1 MSDASPRASAPV
13 PPPHLL
19 ARFPR
24 AALTLAWATCL
35 GALAGCGKSEPP
47 PPAATTAT
55 PAPKG
60 PVDHLAPGELIDGE
74 ARAFGLPLPR
84 GLSIVSQVSG
94 QITGETEAPPEH
106 VSNYFRARVGGG
118 KITVGT
124 TSTMFARVRAKADP
138 AKELDIRVEQTR
150 NGSRV
155 DIMDV
160 TRPAGPVPT
169 SAAAALK
176 EVGLDPAGRP
186 AKQME

>member
-1 MSDASPRASAPV
+1 MSDASPRAPALPAPR
-13 PPPHLL
+13 LL
-19 ARFPR
+19 AHR
-24 AALTLAWATCL
+24 ATLTLAWATCL
-35 GALAGCGKSEPP
+35 GALVGCGKSEPP
-47 PPAATTAT
+47 PPVTTAT
-55 PAPKG
+55 APAPK

-84 GLSIVSQVSG
+84 GLSIVSRISG
-94 QITGETEAPPEH
+94 QVTGETEAPPEH

-155 DIMDV
+155 DIVDV

>member
-1 MSDASPRASAPV
+1 MSVASPPRRLEPLTRAS
-13 PPPHLL
+13 L
-19 ARFPR
+19 
-24 AALTLAWATCL
+24 AALTLACA
-35 GALAGCGKSEPP
+35 GALGCSKSEPP
-47 PPAATTAT
+47 PPTVTTAL
-55 PAPKG
+55 PAR

-74 ARAFGLPLPR
+74 AQAFGLSLPR
-84 GLSIVSQVSG
+84 GLSIVGGISG

-106 VSNYFRARVGGG
+106 VSNYFRARVADG

-124 TSTMFARVRAKADP
+124 TSTMFARVRAKANP
-138 AKELDIRVEQTR
+138 SRELDIRVEQTP

-160 TRPAGPVPT
+160 TRPAGPAPT

-186 AKQME
+186 AKQLE

>member
-1 MSDASPRASAPV
+1 MSDPAPT
-13 PPPHLL
+13 PLAPGILGHL
-19 ARFPR
+19 PR
-24 AALTLAWATCL
+24 AAVTLACATWV
-35 GALAGCGKSEPP
+35 GALAACGKTEPP
-47 PPAATTAT
+47 PPAATTA
-55 PAPKG
+55 PATKG

-84 GLSIVSQVSG
+84 GLSIVSQISG
-94 QITGETEAPPEH
+94 QLTGETEASPEH

-160 TRPAGPVPT
+160 TSPAGPVPT
-169 SAAAALK
+169 NAAAALK
-176 EVGLDPAGRP
+176 EVGLDPAGRTV
-186 AKQME
+186 KQME